1 MFPFLNNF
9 QWYEFNP
16 PEVVP
21 VCMLSHLKAIT
32 IKGFKGKQ
40 VEMRLAKYLLKHCEV
55 LNMMTIFT
63 RSTGRASLPN
73 AEEKAWYKE
82 FLMFERGSKS
92 CQVEIFN

>member
-1 MFPFLNNF
+1 M
-9 QWYEFNP
+9 
-16 PEVVP
+16 
-21 VCMLSHLKAIT
+21 CMLSHLKAIT

-55 LNMMTIFT
+55 LNKMSIFT
-63 RSTGRASLPN
+63 RSTGHASLPN
-73 AEEKAWYKE
+73 AEEKALYKE